1 MQGVFQ
7 STLGYKSDK
16 VIINALS
23 TARAEDITISFF
35 YYNYY
40 LLYGFI
46 PLILGILV

>member
-7 STLGYKSDK
+7 STLGYNSDK

-35 YYNYY
+35 IIIIICYMG
-40 LLYGFI
+40 LFH
-46 PLILGILV
+46 

>member
-23 TARAEDITISFF
+23 TARAEDITIYFF
-35 YYNYY
+35 IIIIICYMG
-40 LLYGFI
+40 LFH
-46 PLILGILV
+46 